1 MASENFLR
9 VIPSGSDPW
18 VAVINGE
25 KYMYPAGTEQY
36 VPAEVAVLIDA
47 QELHE
52 QPKYPPAQDD
62 GGGAGTL
69 VVNMTFDDRT
79 GWASDKTFAEIET
92 AISAG
97 TTVVLHYNH
106 LELTDDGEEMWHSRY
121 YYLAK
126 RYPGDSVFFANVE
139 DDDSGVV
146 RYVSLSIYED
156 DTIYMDKIT
165 LREAVEN

>member
-62 GGGAGTL
+62 GGGGGDML
-69 VVNMTFDDRT
+69 VTITENDSAP
-79 GWASDKTFAEIET
+79 WYSADKTFAEIAEAIEVGKNVT
-92 AISAG
+92 AFANFGLYMYIPKSMYIPG
-97 TTVVLHYNH
+97 EMINFCGVMCFLDEGSNPSYGVQSVTITPESVVYNSDT
-106 LELTDDGEEMWHSRY
+106 LELAR
-121 YYLAK
+121 
-126 RYPGDSVFFANVE
+126 
-139 DDDSGVV
+139 
-146 RYVSLSIYED
+146 
-156 DTIYMDKIT
+156 
-165 LREAVEN
+165 

>member
-62 GGGAGTL
+62 GGGGGDML
-69 VVNMTFDDRT
+69 VTITVVLAMDMEAEPQFL
-79 GWASDKTFAEIET
+79 ADKTFEEIE
-92 AISAG
+92 SAVNAG
-97 TTVVLHYNH
+97 KNVRVKIPLPGPGYTMDSYIP
-106 LELTDDGEEMWHSRY
+106 LTGHVPDNEFSFVSNE
-121 YYLAK
+121 A
-126 RYPGDSVFFANVE
+126 
-139 DDDSGVV
+139 GVV
-146 RYVSLSIYED
+146 ILIHPDGVFVQI
-156 DTIYMDKIT
+156 M
-165 LREAVEN
+165 N